1 MTYEVKIYKKSRKN
15 IERMPENIK
24 MKMTILVDD
33 LIENG
38 PILKDWANFSKLD
51 ENDYHCHLSYHW
63 AACWRCEKN
72 QS

>member
-1 MTYEVKIYKKSRKN
+1 MGMAIF
-15 IERMPENIK
+15 
-24 MKMTILVDD
+24 VDD

-38 PILKDWANFSKLD
+38 SKLKDWANFSKLD